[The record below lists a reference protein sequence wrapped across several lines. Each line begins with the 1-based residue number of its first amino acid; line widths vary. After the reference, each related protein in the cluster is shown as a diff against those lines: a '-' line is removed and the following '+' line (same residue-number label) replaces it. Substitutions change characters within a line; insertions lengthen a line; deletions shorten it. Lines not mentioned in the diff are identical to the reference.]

1 MPAKNSGKQWTSTQ
15 VSQLRGLARGNTPTR
30 VIGIKMGRS
39 PEAIQA
45 KATEKHIS
53 LKPNNRSPYGAK
65 KGR

>member
-1 MPAKNSGKQWTSTQ
+1 MAGKNSGKHWTPTQ
-15 VSQLRGLARGNTPTR
+15 VTQLRSLAKGNTPTR

-53 LKPNNRSPYGAK
+53 LKPNNRSPYGT
-65 KGR
+65 KGK